1 MVQQVTNGIKV
12 SVKTRFIDTRYQN
25 KQLNYLFSYQVTIEN
40 LGNETVQLI
49 SRHWDIFDSLN
60 KKEVVE
66 GEGVIGEQPIIAKNG
81 IHIYNSFCSLVSPIG
96 SMGGFFNMII
106 ANTNQNFKVIIPTFQ
121 LIIKEI
127 HN

>member
-25 KQLNYLFSYQVTIEN
+25 KQLNYLFSYQVSIEN

-60 KKEVVE
+60 NKEIVE
-66 GEGVIGEQPIIAKNG
+66 GEGVIGKQPIIAKNE
-81 IHIYNSFCSLVSPIG
+81 IHIYDSFCSLISPIG

-106 ANTNQNFKVIIPTFQ
+106 PNTNQKIKVTIPTFQ
-121 LIIKEI
+121 LIIMEI